1 MSDTA
6 STEAPAAGATPAG
19 TAGPDA
25 AVATVAP
32 SVGAI
37 LSRAREAAGL
47 SIEECAQQLKFPA
60 KRLQALEQERYDELP
75 GGTFARGMLRAY
87 ARLLNL
93 DADAL
98 VRQSADRIE
107 VRDTSDSA
115 VSLRRPIPFSEAG
128 KRSNV
133 LYAALSVFAL
143 AVVAWVAWGWMH
155 ERQGATKLTFV
166 PAGQA
171 PAGGSAPATTES
183 APAKSP
189 DGTVVASVTPPAAPI
204 PQEAQPAPATAPA
217 APAAP
222 VAAAPAAPVA
232 APAAAPAPAAEA
244 AGPVAA
250 GRRRVVFAFERESWV
265 EVRAGSEKRVIA
277 TFMGAPGTQKAVD
290 GTPPLVLLVGNASY
304 VKLTY
309 DDKPVTMKPH
319 AKTDVAKVTLE

>member
-1 MSDTA
+1 MSDTVSPGA
-6 STEAPAAGATPAG
+6 QAAEAPPATAAPG
-19 TAGPDA
+19 
-25 AVATVAP
+25 
-32 SVGAI
+32 VGAV
-37 LSRAREAAGL
+37 LAHAREAAGL

-60 KRLQALEQERYDELP
+60 RRLQALEEERYDELP

-98 VRQSADRIE
+98 VRQSSGRIE

-128 KRSNV
+128 KRSNA
-133 LYAALSVFAL
+133 LYVVLSVFAL

-189 DGTVVASVTPPAAPI
+189 DGTVVASVTPPTAPI
-204 PQEAQPAPATAPA
+204 SQEAQPAPTP
-217 APAAP
+217 AP
-222 VAAAPAAPVA
+222 VAIASAGAA
-232 APAAAPAPAAEA
+232 APAAEA
-244 AGPVAA
+244 AAPVAE

-265 EVRAGSEKRVIA
+265 EVRAGAEKRVIA
-277 TFMGAPGTQKAVD
+277 TFLGAPGTQKIVD
-290 GTPPLVLLVGNASY
+290 GAPPLVLLVGNASY

-309 DDKPVTMKPH
+309 DDKPVALKPH